1 MMSRVL
7 EHQAGVASSSS
18 AHILQQSFI
27 GGSRPALLIKQYIT
41 DEATDDPRKLTFRTL
56 WRSSGS
62 FLSKLFWHPGAGS
75 ETQRIVTL
83 SQRGSV
89 SFAAYSQ
96 LPPIFVAHCCPPGG
110 RSGDSALRPG
120 ALPRIINLR
129 AARGDR
135 LEVILLLSPRKVCTT
150 SWGPLEGPPPELG
163 GPPRRPEEPFF
174 AVGRGGIQ
182 PAPPSVSLN
191 PG

>member
-1 MMSRVL
+1 MISSFSLSVTR
-7 EHQAGVASSSS
+7 AVAPT
-18 AHILQQSFI
+18 L
-27 GGSRPALLIKQYIT
+27 ALL
-41 DEATDDPRKLTFRTL
+41 DFKLTFRTL

-83 SQRGSV
+83 SHRGSV

-163 GPPRRPEEPFF
+163 GPRIARRSRFLLSGE
-174 AVGRGGIQ
+174 AVYGQ
-182 PAPPSVSLN
+182 PLLLLA
-191 PG
+191 